1 MPSPGRGRASR
12 VRGHRH
18 CMVVVHVARRGA
30 KAGSSSDRVVAGD
43 GLRPMYLHNKRQEK
57 KTPKSCGCCAA
68 KKSIAFCCPVHCVC
82 CVRPVI
88 ALRRS
93 PAFQS
98 AAGVRRTPP
107 APTAGSLRVCALR
120 TYARRLAALGHRS
133 SAGERGGRASWC
145 AAPRRQWRA
154 GVALPGVG
162 LFTTAAQACVYVV
175 VQR

>member
-1 MPSPGRGRASR
+1 MLDLACLVEFLFPFSCNPVVTLHVSCLARRTTVLGGDVPSPGRGRVSR
-12 VRGHRH
+12 VSGHRH
-18 CMVVVHVARRGA
+18 CMVVVHVARRGRET
-30 KAGSSSDRVVAGD
+30 GSSSDRVVAGD

-93 PAFQS
+93 PVFQS

-107 APTAGSLRVCALR
+107 APTSG
-120 TYARRLAALGHRS
+120 T
-133 SAGERGGRASWC
+133 RA
-145 AAPRRQWRA
+145 
-154 GVALPGVG
+154 
-162 LFTTAAQACVYVV
+162 
-175 VQR
+175 